1 MIETRSALLRGD
13 RLLNRNTPISLR
25 LRCIPLGLAI
35 ALVHPISSSL
45 IRSPQRSFRISLS
58 SDEAIM
64 TTEERLDRLEALAET
79 TLLAVQQLAHQQE
92 SNHREMRTNISDV
105 VSMITVLAQSAD
117 EDRAIMR
124 EMQGEIREVQGEVKG
139 LQTENRRILDHLLNR
154 EELNE

>member
-1 MIETRSALLRGD
+1 
-13 RLLNRNTPISLR
+13 
-25 LRCIPLGLAI
+25 
-35 ALVHPISSSL
+35 
-45 IRSPQRSFRISLS
+45 
-58 SDEAIM
+58 M

-92 SNHREMRTNISDV
+92 SNHQEMRINVGDV

-124 EMQGEIREVQGEVKG
+124 EIQGEVRG

-154 EELNE
+154 EDLNE